1 MCEHMFDCWSRLV
14 AVDDR
19 YLNAQPAPA
28 ISPQARFESIPVI
41 ARLVDLDGSE
51 TWAPVVA
58 VRWTPTVVLV
68 AVGGTFHKTY
78 TWLPAD
84 DVARAIRPKRDDLSD
99 LG

>member
-1 MCEHMFDCWSRLV
+1 M
-14 AVDDR
+14 
-19 YLNAQPAPA
+19 
-28 ISPQARFESIPVI
+28 I
-41 ARLVDLDGSE
+41 ARLVNLDGSE
-51 TWAPVVA
+51 TWAPAVA

-84 DVARAIRPKRDDLSD
+84 DVARAIRPKRDESAD